1 MERLERADVIVIGAG
16 IAGLVTAIELAPR
29 SVIVLS
35 KRALGRGA
43 ASAWAQGGIAAA
55 IGDDDS
61 PELHALDTIEVGGG
75 INDAH
80 AVEVL
85 TREAAQSIL
94 ELLDLGATFDVDP
107 EGDFDLGREA
117 AHRRRRILHR
127 GDATG
132 RALIDSLIA
141 AAERTPSIRVIEDAV
156 ARDVIVDGESV
167 RGVVFEAGGKVCAA
181 EASAVVLASGGAAA
195 LYRYTTNPLDAVG
208 EGIAI
213 AARAGAVLA
222 DLEFVQFHPT
232 ALDCGRDPMPLV
244 TEALRGEGAIVV
256 DDTGERF
263 LASVDPRGELA
274 PRDIVAR
281 AVYRRR
287 AEGHATFIDAREAV
301 GAAFPRRFPTVFRL
315 CMENGIDPRS
325 ALIPIA
331 PAAHYHMGG
340 VAVDEWGRTSLD
352 GLWAC
357 GEVATTGVHGA
368 NRLASNS
375 LLEAV
380 VFGVRV
386 ARDIGGRARTSSPAS
401 VPPAQAGGPP
411 PDERAF
417 AAVRAAMYDDVGVVR
432 SAHGLLRALH
442 AFDEIE
448 ARADSLA
455 LRNRITVCRLIAQAA
470 YDRRES
476 RGSHFRSDF
485 PEADESFAHRSFVSA
500 AGS

>member
-1 MERLERADVIVIGAG
+1 MRADVVVVGGG

-43 ASAWAQGGIAAA
+43 ASSWAQGGIAAA

-85 TREAAQSIL
+85 TSEAPQRIHD
-94 ELLDLGATFDVDP
+94 LLDLGATFDVDRD
-107 EGDFDLGREA
+107 GDFELGREA

-132 RALIDSLIA
+132 RALIDTLIA
-141 AAERTPSIRVIEDAV
+141 AAERTPSISVVENAV
-156 ARDVIVDGESV
+156 ARELILDGTSV
-167 RGVVFEAGGKVCAA
+167 RGVVCDVSGEMQVV
-181 EASAVVLASGGAAA
+181 EASAVVLATGGAAA
-195 LYRYTTNPLDAVG
+195 LYRFTTNPLDAVG
-208 EGIAI
+208 EGIAL
-213 AARAGAVLA
+213 AARAGATLA

-256 DDTGERF
+256 DDRGERF
-263 LASVDPRGELA
+263 LEAADPRGELA

-281 AVYRRR
+281 AVYAHR
-287 AEGHATFIDAREAV
+287 AAGFTTYIDARSAV
-301 GAAFPRRFPTVFRL
+301 GESFPRRFPTVFRL
-315 CMENGIDPRS
+315 CMENGIDPRVQ
-325 ALIPIA
+325 LIPIA

-340 VAVDEWGRTSLD
+340 IAVDEWGRTSLD

-375 LLEAV
+375 LLEAL

-386 ARDIGGRARTSSPAS
+386 ARDIDGRTRTYAHPIALPVS
-401 VPPAQAGGPP
+401 VEAAPF
-411 PDERAF
+411 DDDAF
-417 AAVRAAMYDDVGVVR
+417 AIVRAIMYDGVGVVR
-432 SAHGLLRALH
+432 TREGLESALA
-442 AFDEIE
+442 AFDGFDQPG
-448 ARADSLA
+448 ASPA
-455 LRNRITVCRLIAQAA
+455 LKNRLLVCRLIARAA
-470 YDRRES
+470 LDRRES

-485 PEADESFAHRSFVSA
+485 PDADDSFAHRSFVSA
-500 AGS
+500 AAAP